1 MPFILYQL
9 PDAPPALFGDRRG
22 PRPRGGRVL
31 TPGGPSN
38 RYSFG
43 FLGVSLRPDLARV
56 VAEVF
61 LEEGSW
67 EATRS
72 RVLATNALQCRS
84 RLSLRRMEQELR
96 WSHSG
101 RSSAELPHQHH
112 AVTPSPAAGERDAG
126 GT

>member
-1 MPFILYQL
+1 
-9 PDAPPALFGDRRG
+9 
-22 PRPRGGRVL
+22 VL

-101 RSSAELPHQHH
+101 RSSAELPHRHH
-112 AVTPSPAAGERDAG
+112 AVTTSPAAGERDAG